1 MNLDR
6 AYENTAF
13 IDGGSSYPARW
24 KSQAE
29 AFRIAQSARA
39 RLDQRYGEGRR
50 HLYDLFL
57 PEGAAKGLLVF
68 IHGGYWKAFDKSY
81 WSHLAAGAVAAG
93 WAVAMPMYT
102 LAPEARIS
110 EIVQEAAAAVATLAD
125 VVDGPIVLT
134 GHSAGGHLS
143 ARLAVG
149 DLLPKGVMHRIRRV
163 VPISPVGDL
172 LPMTQLEMNDI
183 LKISEDE
190 ALTESP
196 VYLPA
201 PRVPVT
207 VWVGGAERPVF
218 VEQAAMLARMWESP
232 LQIADKRHHFDV
244 IEDMAQGPLLDLLI
258 A

>member
-1 MNLDR
+1 
-6 AYENTAF
+6 
-13 IDGGSSYPARW
+13 
-24 KSQAE
+24 
-29 AFRIAQSARA
+29 
-39 RLDQRYGEGRR
+39 
-50 HLYDLFL
+50 
-57 PEGAAKGLLVF
+57 
-68 IHGGYWKAFDKSY
+68 
-81 WSHLAAGAVAAG
+81 
-93 WAVAMPMYT
+93 MYT

-110 EIVQEAAAAVATLAD
+110 AIVQEAAAAVATLAD

-172 LPMTQLEMNDI
+172 LPLTQLEMNDI

-218 VEQAAMLARMWESP
+218 VEQAAMLARMWEAP
-232 LQIADKRHHFDV
+232 LQIADRRHHFDV